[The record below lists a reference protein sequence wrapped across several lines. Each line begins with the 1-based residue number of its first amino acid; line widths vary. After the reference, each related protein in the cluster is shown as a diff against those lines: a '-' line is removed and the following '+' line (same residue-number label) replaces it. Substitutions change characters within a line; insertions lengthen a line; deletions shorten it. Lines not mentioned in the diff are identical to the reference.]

1 MYTTT
6 RHKNVKQADFFILN
20 GLRSRLVMSSL
31 LVGNLGYQVMHLQ
44 LEPLLKI
51 FKALMYAFC

>member
-20 GLRSRLVMSSL
+20 GLRSRLVVSFL

-44 LEPLLKI
+44 LEPLQKI
-51 FKALMYAFC
+51 F